1 MDVTC
6 NGFDVLFIK
15 CGSVVSRAKE
25 TDIINTCMFCEDL
38 EM

>member
-15 CGSVVSRAKE
+15 CGSVVSMAKE
-25 TDIINTCMFCEDL
+25 KDIIKTCTIRDDL
-38 EM
+38 VM